1 MHSHSPRHLG
11 LRNPGAQQSCSFQP
25 SLFQFIEIS
34 SYPYRIS
41 HASKTIT
48 EIQKCHY
55 IIQTSIEAK
64 KSSRADFVRAV
75 LLRSFFWSLWRIN
88 RAFVIWGD
96 GFFELANR
104 LAERFPQIR
113 NFLRTENQQG
123 DEKNQK
129 QVGWLQ

>member
-55 IIQTSIEAK
+55 IIQKSIIKPDSIKPQLGADAK
-64 KSSRADFVRAV
+64 GFAV
-75 LLRSFFWSLWRIN
+75 LS
-88 RAFVIWGD
+88 D
-96 GFFELANR
+96 GSGTELECSYTFANSTVR
-104 LAERFPQIR
+104 GRGIFAD
-113 NFLRTENQQG
+113 N
-123 DEKNQK
+123 
-129 QVGWLQ
+129 